1 MKSIFLV
8 GFLGAGK
15 TTVGIELAKKL
26 SYKLI
31 DTDQSIENDQSRKI
45 KNIFSE
51 DGEPFFRNLE
61 TLKLKELINEE
72 NAIISTGGG
81 IILKD
86 ENRSILNDLFTIYLK
101 ADFENIFNRIKQ
113 DTSRPLLLTDDPY
126 NTAKDIFKSRQSIYE
141 SFKLHVCTDNMSPQQ
156 VVDEIINL
164 YNA

>member
-1 MKSIFLV
+1 M
-8 GFLGAGK
+8 GAGK

-45 KNIFSE
+45 KDIFSE

-61 TLKLKELINEE
+61 TLKLKQLINEE

-126 NTAKDIFKSRQSIYE
+126 NTAKDIFKSRQNIYE
-141 SFKLHVCTDNMSPQQ
+141 SFKVHVCTDNMSPQQ
-156 VVDEIINL
+156 VVNEIIDL

>member
-1 MKSIFLV
+1 M
-8 GFLGAGK
+8 GAGK

-81 IILKD
+81 IVLMD
-86 ENRSILNDLFTIYLK
+86 VYRLILNDLFTIYLK

-141 SFKLHVCTDNMSPQQ
+141 SFKVHVCTDNMSPQQ

>member
-1 MKSIFLV
+1 M
-8 GFLGAGK
+8 GAGK

>member
-1 MKSIFLV
+1 M
-8 GFLGAGK
+8 GAGK

-81 IILKD
+81 IVLKD

-141 SFKLHVCTDNMSPQQ
+141 SFKVHVCTDNMSPQQ
-156 VVDEIINL
+156 VVDEIVNL

>member
-1 MKSIFLV
+1 M
-8 GFLGAGK
+8 GAGK

-86 ENRSILNDLFTIYLK
+86 ENLSLIHI
-101 ADFENIFNRIKQ
+101 
-113 DTSRPLLLTDDPY
+113 
-126 NTAKDIFKSRQSIYE
+126 
-141 SFKLHVCTDNMSPQQ
+141 
-156 VVDEIINL
+156 
-164 YNA
+164 

>member
-1 MKSIFLV
+1 M
-8 GFLGAGK
+8 GAGK

-45 KNIFSE
+45 KDIFSE

-141 SFKLHVCTDNMSPQQ
+141 SFKVHVCTDNMSPQQ
-156 VVDEIINL
+156 VVDEIVNL

>member
-1 MKSIFLV
+1 M
-8 GFLGAGK
+8 GAGK
-15 TTVGIELAKKL
+15 TTVGMELAKKL
-26 SYKLI
+26 NYKLI
-31 DTDQSIENDQSRKI
+31 DTDHSIENDQSRKI
-45 KNIFSE
+45 KDIFSE
-51 DGEPFFRNLE
+51 DGELFFRNLE

-86 ENRSILNDLFTIYLK
+86 ENRSILNNLFTIYLK

-126 NTAKDIFKSRQSIYE
+126 NTAKDIFKSRRSVYE
-141 SFKLHVCTDNMSPQQ
+141 SFKIHVRTDNKTPHQ
-156 VVDEIINL
+156 VVEEIINL

>member
-45 KNIFSE
+45 KDIFSE

-61 TLKLKELINEE
+61 TLKLKELINQE
-72 NAIISTGGG
+72 NSIISTGGG

-141 SFKLHVCTDNMSPQQ
+141 SFKVHVSTDNMSPQQ
-156 VVDEIINL
+156 VVDEIIYL

>member
-1 MKSIFLV
+1 M
-8 GFLGAGK
+8 GAGK

-45 KNIFSE
+45 KDIFSE

-61 TLKLKELINEE
+61 TLKLKQLINEE

-141 SFKLHVCTDNMSPQQ
+141 SFKVHVCTDNMSPQQ

>member
-1 MKSIFLV
+1 M
-8 GFLGAGK
+8 GAGK

-45 KNIFSE
+45 KDIFSE

-61 TLKLKELINEE
+61 TLKLKQLINEE

-141 SFKLHVCTDNMSPQQ
+141 SFKVHVCTDNMSPQQ
-156 VVDEIINL
+156 VVNEIIDL